1 MKKFILFLCIIFSVM
16 LYGCNTNV
24 DKTNEVNKTESTKV
38 IEGYIFINDNKL
50 YVDRVEFIKD
60 SDTERMEEIGIDNND
75 MPNGYYIYNPTF
87 EQEEYNITNDTAYDF
102 VDYNMYYI
110 NKEKADGDRK
120 YRTNNIDEF
129 IKGSSYP
136 EDITLEEQTIPYII
150 ELQGNNVYSITEEF
164 LYTQ

>member
-50 YVDRVEFIKD
+50 YVDRVEIIKD
-60 SDTERMEEIGIDNND
+60 SDTERIEEIGIDNSD

-87 EQEEYNITNDTAYDF
+87 EQEEYDITNDTAYDF

-110 NKEKADGDRK
+110 NEDKADGDRK

-136 EDITLEEQTIPYII
+136 EDIPLEEQTIPYII

>member
-24 DKTNEVNKTESTKV
+24 DKTNEVNKTESSQV
-38 IEGYIFINDNKL
+38 IEGYIFINDNKV
-50 YVDRVEFIKD
+50 YVDRVEIIKD
-60 SDTERMEEIGIDNND
+60 SDTERIEEIGIDNSD

-110 NKEKADGDRK
+110 NEDKADGDRK

-136 EDITLEEQTIPYII
+136 EDIPLEEQTIPYII
-150 ELQGNNVYSITEEF
+150 ELQGDNVYSITEEF

>member
-24 DKTNEVNKTESTKV
+24 DKTNEVNKTESSQV
-38 IEGYIFINDNKL
+38 IEGYIFINDNKV
-50 YVDRVEFIKD
+50 YVDRVEIIKD
-60 SDTERMEEIGIDNND
+60 SDTERIEEIGIDNSD

-110 NKEKADGDRK
+110 NEDKADGDRK

-136 EDITLEEQTIPYII
+136 EDIPLEEQTIPYII

>member
-1 MKKFILFLCIIFSVM
+1 MKKFILFLCIIFSLM

-38 IEGYIFINDNKL
+38 IEGYIFINDNKV
-50 YVDRVEFIKD
+50 YVDRVEIIKD
-60 SDTERMEEIGIDNND
+60 SDTERIEEIGIDNSD

-110 NKEKADGDRK
+110 EEEKADGDRK

-136 EDITLEEQTIPYII
+136 EDIPLEEQTIPYII
-150 ELQGNNVYSITEEF
+150 ELQGDNVYSITEEF
-164 LYTQ
+164 FK

>member
-60 SDTERMEEIGIDNND
+60 SDTERMEEIGIDNSD

>member
-50 YVDRVEFIKD
+50 YVDRVEIIKD
-60 SDTERMEEIGIDNND
+60 SDTERIEEIGIDNSD

-87 EQEEYNITNDTAYDF
+87 EQEEYDITNDTAYDF

-110 NKEKADGDRK
+110 NEDKADGDRK

-136 EDITLEEQTIPYII
+136 EDIPLEEQTIPYII
-150 ELQGNNVYSITEEF
+150 ELQGDNVYSITEEF

>member
-50 YVDRVEFIKD
+50 YVDRVEIIKD
-60 SDTERMEEIGIDNND
+60 SDTEIMEEIGIDNSD

-136 EDITLEEQTIPYII
+136 EDIPLEEQTIPYII

>member
-1 MKKFILFLCIIFSVM
+1 M

-50 YVDRVEFIKD
+50 YVDRAEIIKD
-60 SDTERMEEIGIDNND
+60 SDTERMEEIGIDNSD

-129 IKGSSYP
+129 IKGSSYL
-136 EDITLEEQTIPYII
+136 EDIPLEEQTIPYII

>member
-50 YVDRVEFIKD
+50 YVDRVEIIKD
-60 SDTERMEEIGIDNND
+60 SDTERIEEIGIDNSY

-87 EQEEYNITNDTAYDF
+87 EQEEYDITNDTAYDF

-110 NKEKADGDRK
+110 NEDKADGDRK

-136 EDITLEEQTIPYII
+136 EDIPLEEQTIPYII
-150 ELQGNNVYSITEEF
+150 ELQGDNVYSITEEF

>member
-38 IEGYIFINDNKL
+38 IEGYIFINDNKV
-50 YVDRVEFIKD
+50 YVDRVEIIKD
-60 SDTERMEEIGIDNND
+60 SDTERIEEIGIDNSD

-87 EQEEYNITNDTAYDF
+87 EQEEYDITNDTAYDF

-110 NKEKADGDRK
+110 NEDKADGDRK

-136 EDITLEEQTIPYII
+136 EDIPLEEQTIPYII
-150 ELQGNNVYSITEEF
+150 ELQGDNVYSITEEF

>member
-50 YVDRVEFIKD
+50 YVDRVEIIKD
-60 SDTERMEEIGIDNND
+60 SDIERMEEIGIDNSD

-110 NKEKADGDRK
+110 NEDKADGDRK

-136 EDITLEEQTIPYII
+136 EDIPLEEQTIPYII
-150 ELQGNNVYSITEEF
+150 ELQGDNVYSITEEF

>member
-38 IEGYIFINDNKL
+38 IEGYIFINDNKV
-50 YVDRVEFIKD
+50 YVDRVEIIKD
-60 SDTERMEEIGIDNND
+60 SDTERIEEIGIDNSD

-110 NKEKADGDRK
+110 EEEKADGDRK

-136 EDITLEEQTIPYII
+136 KDIPLEEQTIPYII